1 VDNIYAYYLQGI
13 LCTAVKSASD
23 EALIAA
29 FQQRQLAALEEFYDR
44 HHGVAM
50 AIAYRVLE
58 DREVAEDV
66 LQEAF
71 LAAWRQ
77 ADTFRPERGSARSWF
92 LSIVRHRAIDVTRG
106 RAYARERIS
115 LDALKLEPRYP
126 DAWQQVG
133 LNLERERVKEAVETL
148 PPEQSEA
155 VMLAYF
161 GGFTHPEIA
170 QRTGVPLGT
179 VKGRLRLA
187 LQKLRN
193 LLAEFGTEVF
203 HQ

>member
-1 VDNIYAYYLQGI
+1 
-13 LCTAVKSASD
+13 VKTASD
-23 EALIAA
+23 EVLIAA
-29 FQQRQLAALEEFYDR
+29 FQQRDLAALEEFYDR

-71 LAAWRQ
+71 LALWRQ

-106 RAYARERIS
+106 RVYARERIS
-115 LDALKLEPRYP
+115 LDALKLEPSYP

-133 LNLERERVKEAVETL
+133 LTLDRERVKKAVDTL
-148 PPEQSEA
+148 PPEQRET

-193 LLAEFGTEVF
+193 LLAEFDTEVF